1 MSEMTVE
8 DAEQEAREA
17 ESLAVELEERVRQGD
32 ESITPDQIAE
42 AERLGRFARLRVEA
56 ATRKATERR
65 KAAALEHAEAF
76 KARLLNEAAAKD
88 AAVVKAWSG
97 AVSALRTLQAAADE
111 RWAAVNEQVDERVE
125 VAQRL
130 RADAGVELTEMG
142 VLPGRY
148 NRDGYQ
154 IPEKGIDVRQIATE
168 DLVADAL
175 AVALTG
181 GTAARTKK
189 TGTPAGDRQLADV
202 PLQTT
207 LTGVVGLPAAA
218 RKELAKRGIR
228 R

>member
-17 ESLAVELEERVRQGD
+17 EALAVELEERVRQGD
-32 ESITPDQIAE
+32 PDVTADQIAE

-65 KAAALEHAEAF
+65 RAAAVEHAEAF
-76 KARLLNEAAAKD
+76 KTRLLEEAAAND
-88 AAVVKAWSG
+88 ADVVKAWSG
-97 AVSALRTLQAAADE
+97 VVSALRKLQAAADE
-111 RWAAVNEQVDERVE
+111 RWALVNEQVDERAE
-125 VAQRL
+125 VGQRL
-130 RADAGVELTEMG
+130 RTEAGVELTDMG

-154 IPEKGIDVRQIATE
+154 IPEKGIDVRQAAIE
-168 DLVADAL
+168 DLIGDAL

-181 GTAARTKK
+181 NVAARVKS
-189 TGTPAGDRQLADV
+189 TGTPAGDRQLADL

-207 LTGVVGLPAAA
+207 LTGVVGLPDAA
-218 RKELAKRGIR
+218 RKELEKRGIR